1 MAEHYDPALM
11 AYLALFIAIVA
22 LGAVGWWRGG
32 IRMGLGILPLLLA
45 SVLMWLLGGMVY
57 GWTVRSHSGLLW
69 PGLVLLASG
78 LIVGY
83 AVQFAVRRAIKNK
96 PVPTWDHIAGSVV
109 GVIMAVVLVWVG
121 SVYFAIKAA
130 SEHRAAGSSEDVA
143 RMLNA
148 GVVQW
153 IPGLGAG
160 SSALMSLKD
169 IATAS
174 DAVRERV
181 ARDMGLDKL
190 SETPAMQAVLRDEQ
204 TIGDV
209 EALGGGDITA
219 VLRLQSNPL
228 IIELFDSP
236 DIKEILGRVSLA
248 QIAEAVRRAQEE
260 EAEARHSDG

>member
-1 MAEHYDPALM
+1 M
-11 AYLALFIAIVA
+11 AYLALFLAIVA
-22 LGAVGWWRGG
+22 MGALGWWRGG
-32 IRMGLGILPLLLA
+32 VRMGLGLLPLLLA
-45 SVLMWLLGGMVY
+45 SLLVWLLGGVVY
-57 GWTVRSHSGLLW
+57 GWSVRSHAGLLW
-69 PGLVLLASG
+69 PGLILLAIG
-78 LIVGY
+78 LVVGY
-83 AVQFAVRRAIKNK
+83 TVQFAVRRALKDK

-109 GVIMAVVLVWVG
+109 GAIMAVVLVWVG

-174 DAVRERV
+174 DAARERV
-181 ARDMGLDKL
+181 AKDMGLDKL

-204 TIGDV
+204 TVGDV

-219 VLRLQSNPL
+219 LLRLQSNPL
-228 IIELFDSP
+228 VIALFDSP
-236 DIKEILGRVSLA
+236 DIKEILSRVSLT
-248 QIAEAVRRAQEE
+248 QIAEAVRHETQ
-260 EAEARHSDG
+260 AEQARDPDG